1 MVYEWQDT
9 PLNED
14 LVQYMHKL
22 RWSEELIEKTEWESG
37 IPIWCGTCERVFNAC
52 SQWKDHV
59 RGKLHAKYLLEFRGQ
74 DKPRHEQGF
83 PNTRYANSKFK
94 GSEAEKYVLATY
106 LVELIRQ
113 LEKPVESTMQ
123 PTSEVSEDK
132 TYFEESEDVFPPI
145 AGWADASVSSSLQ
158 TPEGRPTLK
167 DQKPQEVAETR
178 YQ

>member
-22 RWSEELIEKTEWESG
+22 RWSEELIEKNEWESG

-59 RGKLHAKYLLEFRGQ
+59 RGKHHAKYLLDFRGQ
-74 DKPRHEQGF
+74 DKSPNAPGF
-83 PNTRYANSKFK
+83 PSVTNPRYVNSKFE
-94 GSEAEKYVLATY
+94 GSEAERYVLATY
-106 LVELIRQ
+106 LEELVQ
-113 LEKPVESTMQ
+113 ELEKSVVSTMQ

-132 TYFEESEDVFPPI
+132 TYIQESEDDF
-145 AGWADASVSSSLQ
+145 SLQ
-158 TPEGRPTLK
+158 SLEGRSTLK
-167 DQKPQEVAETR
+167 DQKPQEVAETI